1 MSEQKVGRLAPS
13 IGWMH
18 YGLALT
24 GLGTALLG
32 PILPLIARQWSL
44 ADSQSGLLMTAKFV
58 GATLGGMSV
67 MKDLRHS
74 MIVGTTAATLG
85 FGGFAVATGFEHGMG
100 AGSVGLFVGG
110 FGLGQMITSINILAG
125 RRFVEHRGSA
135 LARLNFSFSLGAM
148 LSALLAAWLLPL
160 FALVHLLEGF
170 AGLFAIGLGWFLLR
184 LRGGSARGD
193 SGWG

>member
-1 MSEQKVGRLAPS
+1 MIIGAGDLCGLDPLAHVWRTIWGPVPPITLGAGMNEQTRAGRLAPS

-44 ADSQSGLLMTAKFV
+44 LDSQSGLLMTAKFV

-74 MIVGTTAATLG
+74 MIVGTTAAALG
-85 FGGFAVATGFEHGMG
+85 FGGFALAAGFEHGMG
-100 AGSVGLFVGG
+100 AGCVGLFVGG

-125 RRFVEHRGSA
+125 R
-135 LARLNFSFSLGAM
+135 
-148 LSALLAAWLLPL
+148 
-160 FALVHLLEGF
+160 
-170 AGLFAIGLGWFLLR
+170 
-184 LRGGSARGD
+184 
-193 SGWG
+193 